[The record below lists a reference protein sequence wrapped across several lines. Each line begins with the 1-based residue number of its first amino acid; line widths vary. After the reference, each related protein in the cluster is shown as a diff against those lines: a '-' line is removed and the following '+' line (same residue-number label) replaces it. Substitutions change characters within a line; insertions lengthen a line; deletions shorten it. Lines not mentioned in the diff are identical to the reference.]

1 MDDRNFENEEE
12 PTHLDVPL
20 EMHFSPHTTNLS
32 ENDDVCVDHY
42 ANFNKFRTLS
52 LQLRKTCS
60 NTRPHRETDTDVSA
74 KIFYQMGIL
83 YMDQSSNKTNM
94 LSLIRAAALFNA
106 AIARNSINVSLV
118 RESLRKLCYHI
129 QKKAGCSKRED
140 LIQQAEQVKI
150 GVKSMRDK
158 AKNALGSLQNIPD
171 YLETEELFLRQ
182 KQKTEKVKEIQD
194 GVTQDYKRIMA
205 NICQFCEKVMG
216 KSPCQYV
223 LVGMGSLARKEIT
236 PYSDFEHFIIL
247 QNNCRDQFS
256 IKGYEETLKYFRW
269 YSVIFHVV
277 IINLGETIIPSLAIP
292 DLNDPTSELGDWF
305 FDAYTKRGISF
316 DGMMP
321 HASKFP
327 LGREATADKPFA
339 TELIKP
345 VNEMLD
351 FLNSSESLRQGY
363 HLADI
368 LTKTCFVYGNK
379 SVYNNFTQG
388 VSQKLRSALKND
400 SFENIKDQVKED
412 LTNFSI
418 HNKALFELQSNSMFN
433 VKRLVYRSTTIFI
446 SAWGRLEGIDAS
458 SSFDIISE
466 LKHKNVISDY
476 VKGKLMFAVALACE
490 IRLRT
495 YLAKGRQDDMYEP
508 AARNR
513 SEEHSFVK
521 VVGKSSL
528 INYFQVAYALQA
540 SICTHLDARANRSFP
555 IADPITFNVQ
565 VCSALGLEHMTT
577 GLSQISS
584 TSTAAVV
591 DIFDFEDC
599 LTCLEE
605 GLQTKFDG
613 YLSHHEMTTSSEVN
627 AFSKKNLAFRH
638 SYVSKYLYHQNR
650 YDEALHY
657 AAKAR
662 EIMESATKEKA
673 VFHASCFELTG
684 YCLAEL
690 KQYQQALECLNKC
703 FKIYESISV
712 DKANE
717 FSPASSTLFYYKGL
731 CYEKIGDF
739 KSAAKCFSRALPL
752 YEAEIADK
760 HAAAIRF
767 HLGVCLSN
775 TKEYTL
781 SYMHIKNALQTYQE
795 LQNDEGI
802 HNEIAKALRLFVKS
816 YKMKS
821 LTLND
826 FKDLNDFRIT
836 FQKYSLLVDDMCLN
850 TEISLIFLNIG
861 KDLMELQLLDI
872 AYFWMQKSLT
882 TYTTLVHDLHHDK
895 IAGDM
900 FCNIGLCLMR
910 RTQHQHSLRYLKKAL
925 EVYKKLTHDVNADQ
939 DIAETLRRIG
949 LCFLK
954 MNNYSKARVHLQN
967 ALKIY
972 EKNVSV
978 CSEIEKN
985 VAEVCDD
992 IGVCLMEMNDYEA
1005 SFEFL
1010 ENSLIIKKK
1019 ISSDIGRDDEVA
1031 LTLNNMGNCLLK
1043 LNKLVQS
1050 LNSFQKALKIQK
1062 VTRTTAFGTITTMNN
1077 VGLCLMAM
1085 NYFHQAAAYF
1095 EKAKLHIEEIFEYDN
1110 SHGSIAKRHMIDT
1123 LNNIGSSYLSVERYG
1138 KALSAFKDA
1147 LNYLKTVVSNAG
1159 TDQLKF
1165 YLLNNIG
1172 FCYMRWKSYNCAL
1185 DYFEH
1190 SLNVLEC
1197 EVSAQQSLN
1206 SSAHDDLC
1214 LSVAALHNNIGLC
1227 LMHTKRIEKA
1237 ILHFQKSVD
1246 LYRRATSTCDKDL
1259 ATVLQNVAIANM
1271 NKGCTADSLR
1281 YFDNARFLFYKSSI
1295 DPETDRKIADHL
1307 FIIGIYKKH
1316 LGFHENALYHFERS
1330 LSIMR
1335 RISANEME
1343 DQSVIR
1349 CLHECGLCLYALGRV
1364 KNSRIEKMFFEMS
1377 LKLIGYF
1384 AYPTISFKD
1393 YENEF
1398 SYESIPQQS
1407 PKENGLLYT
1416 DEHFYDKAA

>member
-1 MDDRNFENEEE
+1 MDDPNSENEEE
-12 PTHLDVPL
+12 PAYLDLPL
-20 EMHFSPHTTNLS
+20 EMQFSPQTTNLS
-32 ENDDVCVDHY
+32 EYDDVCADDY
-42 ANFNKFRTLS
+42 ANLNKFRTLS

-60 NTRPHRETDTDVSA
+60 NTKPHRETDTDVSA
-74 KIFYQMGIL
+74 EIFYQMGIL

-118 RESLRKLCYHI
+118 RESLRKLCYHL

-158 AKNALGSLQNIPD
+158 AKSALGSLQNIPD
-171 YLETEELFLRQ
+171 YLDTEELFLRQ
-182 KQKTEKVKEIQD
+182 KQKTEKMKEIQD

-205 NICQFCEKVMG
+205 NISQFCEKVMG
-216 KSPCQYV
+216 KSPCQYA

-256 IKGYEETLKYFRW
+256 IKSYDETLKYFRW

-292 DLNDPTSELGDWF
+292 DLNDKNSELGDWF

-327 LGREATADKPFA
+327 LGRQATTDRPFA

-368 LTKTCFVYGNK
+368 LTKTCLVYGNK
-379 SVYNNFTQG
+379 NVYLNFTQG
-388 VSQKLRSALKND
+388 VSQKLQRTFQND
-400 SFENIKDQVKED
+400 NFEDIRDQVKED
-412 LTNFSI
+412 LKNFSI

-433 VKRLVYRSTTIFI
+433 VKRLVYRSTTLFI

-458 SSFDIISE
+458 SSFDICSA
-466 LKHKNVISDY
+466 LKDKNVISDY
-476 VKGKLMFAVALACE
+476 AKGKLMFAVALACE

-540 SICTHLDARANRSFP
+540 SICTHLDAKTNPSFP
-555 IADPITFNVQ
+555 ISDPISFNVK

-577 GLSQISS
+577 RLSQISS
-584 TSTAAVV
+584 TSTAALV
-591 DIFDFEDC
+591 DIFNFEDC

-605 GLQTKFDG
+605 GLQTKFES
-613 YLSHHEMTTSSEVN
+613 YLFYHGVITSSEDN
-627 AFSKKNLAFRH
+627 ASSRKNLAFRH
-638 SYVSKYLYHQNR
+638 SYVSKYLYHQDR

-662 EIMESATKEKA
+662 KIMESTTKEKG
-673 VFHASCFELTG
+673 VFHAGCFELTG

-690 KQYQQALECLNKC
+690 KQYHQALKCLTKS

-717 FSPASSTLFYYKGL
+717 FTPTYSILFYYKGL
-731 CYEKIGDF
+731 CYEKMGHF
-739 KSAAKCFSRALPL
+739 KSAAKCFSIALPL

-760 HAAAIRF
+760 HVAAIFF
-767 HLGVCLSN
+767 HLGVCLNN

-795 LQNDEGI
+795 LENAEGI
-802 HNEIAKALRLFVKS
+802 HNEIAKALGLFVKS

-821 LTLND
+821 LKLNG

-836 FQKYSLLVDDMCLN
+836 FQKYSLLVDDMYVN
-850 TEISLIFLNIG
+850 TEISLIFLDIG

-882 TYTTLVHDLHHDK
+882 THTTLVHDLNYEK

-900 FCNIGLCLMR
+900 FSNIGLCLMK
-910 RTQHQHSLRYLKKAL
+910 RTQHQHSLRYLEKAL
-925 EVYKKLTHDVNADQ
+925 EVYKKSTHDVNADQ

-954 MNNYSKARVHLQN
+954 MNSFNKASVYLRN

-972 EKNVSV
+972 KKNVSV

-985 VAEVCDD
+985 VAKVCDD
-992 IGVCLMEMNDYEA
+992 IGVCLMEMKDYEA
-1005 SFEFL
+1005 SLELL

-1043 LNKLVQS
+1043 LNKPVQS

-1062 VTRTTAFGTITTMNN
+1062 VTRTTVFGTITTMNN

-1085 NYFHQAAAYF
+1085 NDFLQATAYF
-1095 EKAKLHIEEIFEYDN
+1095 ERAKLYIGEIFEYED
-1110 SHGSIAKRHMIDT
+1110 SHGTIAIRHMVDT
-1123 LNNIGSSYLSVERYG
+1123 LNNIGSSYLSVEKYI
-1138 KALSAFKDA
+1138 KALSAFNDA
-1147 LNYLKTVVSNAG
+1147 LNYLKTFVVNTD

-1172 FCYMRWKSYNCAL
+1172 FCFM
-1185 DYFEH
+1185 
-1190 SLNVLEC
+1190 
-1197 EVSAQQSLN
+1197 
-1206 SSAHDDLC
+1206 
-1214 LSVAALHNNIGLC
+1214 
-1227 LMHTKRIEKA
+1227 
-1237 ILHFQKSVD
+1237 
-1246 LYRRATSTCDKDL
+1246 
-1259 ATVLQNVAIANM
+1259 
-1271 NKGCTADSLR
+1271 
-1281 YFDNARFLFYKSSI
+1281 
-1295 DPETDRKIADHL
+1295 
-1307 FIIGIYKKH
+1307 
-1316 LGFHENALYHFERS
+1316 
-1330 LSIMR
+1330 
-1335 RISANEME
+1335 
-1343 DQSVIR
+1343 
-1349 CLHECGLCLYALGRV
+1349 
-1364 KNSRIEKMFFEMS
+1364 
-1377 LKLIGYF
+1377 
-1384 AYPTISFKD
+1384 
-1393 YENEF
+1393 
-1398 SYESIPQQS
+1398 
-1407 PKENGLLYT
+1407 
-1416 DEHFYDKAA
+1416 